1 MSISG
6 IMSSRSQRRFLFT
19 LSLLLIVLCWLGVLI
34 FYWTTSDTRGWNI
47 LIASLV
53 GVAVSGMFALFSAF
67 YLYYYFSDPF
77 EYMVA
82 SQLLPADIGSA
93 LEEIAS
99 SATKYKIFVR
109 TGRHFRAVILPLL
122 ARNAVKK
129 RVPIRIEVVLLDFRD
144 SAICTKYADFRQ
156 EGSFDKQLW
165 SREYVETEVIA
176 TIMKLIDA
184 SKEAGSFIEIDLFL
198 SKRLSTF
205 RIEGT
210 SDAIVVTREDPTDNA
225 ARYKRTDPHFGAFL
239 NEFAWIRE
247 EADAIS
253 TGGRRLPEFAQMFPD
268 VLGSTLAE
276 AQSAA
281 SKGSPYVR

>member
-47 LIASLV
+47 LIASLE
-53 GVAVSGMFALFSAF
+53 GIAVSGGFALFSAF

-77 EYMVA
+77 ENMVA

-93 LEEIAS
+93 LEELAS
-99 SATKYKIFVR
+99 SATEYKIFVR

-122 ARNAVKK
+122 ARNAVRK

-165 SREYVETEVIA
+165 S
-176 TIMKLIDA
+176 
-184 SKEAGSFIEIDLFL
+184 
-198 SKRLSTF
+198 
-205 RIEGT
+205 
-210 SDAIVVTREDPTDNA
+210 
-225 ARYKRTDPHFGAFL
+225 
-239 NEFAWIRE
+239 
-247 EADAIS
+247 
-253 TGGRRLPEFAQMFPD
+253 
-268 VLGSTLAE
+268 
-276 AQSAA
+276 
-281 SKGSPYVR
+281 